1 MKARAQVEPFVNDSK
16 IEKERWK
23 ATDFARRVTDAV
35 GFCCKVSFSEVLG
48 YCLSLRVAVG
58 R

>member
-1 MKARAQVEPFVNDSK
+1 MDFKGSHF
-16 IEKERWK
+16 EKETIR
-23 ATDFARRVTDAV
+23 
-35 GFCCKVSFSEVLG
+35 FCCKVSFSEVLG